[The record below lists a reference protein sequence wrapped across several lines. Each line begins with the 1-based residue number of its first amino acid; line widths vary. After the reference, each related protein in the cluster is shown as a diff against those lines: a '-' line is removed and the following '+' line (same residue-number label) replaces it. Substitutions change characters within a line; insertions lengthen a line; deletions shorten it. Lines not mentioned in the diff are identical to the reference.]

1 MYQHKGMES
10 SLVNVLST
18 QIPEGMERKDLQQ
31 SRSVVHVGLM
41 CGKGWE
47 SLKRAGGGGGV
58 WFLMLRELTLRNES
72 DKERRRKL

>member
-1 MYQHKGMES
+1 MES

-18 QIPEGMERKDLQQ
+18 QIPKGIERKGLQQ

-47 SLKRAGGGGGV
+47 GLKRAGGGGG
-58 WFLMLRELTLRNES
+58 WFLMLPELTPSNES